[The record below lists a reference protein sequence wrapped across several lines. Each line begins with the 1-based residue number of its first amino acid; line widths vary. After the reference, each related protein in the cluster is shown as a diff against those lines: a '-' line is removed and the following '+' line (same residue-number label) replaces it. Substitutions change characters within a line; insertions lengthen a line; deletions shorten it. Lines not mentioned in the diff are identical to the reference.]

1 MFDPMSA
8 ETDSE
13 AFQSAHTKTIV
24 VPVARAYAAWE
35 DEELRRQWLGDH
47 ASFEIR
53 EAIPDRSMR
62 IAWIDGDT
70 TVTVTFFANGRAKSQ
85 VQVIHEGLP
94 DAATVERVKAYWAEH
109 LERLRALLE
118 ESRG

>member
-1 MFDPMSA
+1 MSA
-8 ETDSE
+8 ESGTE
-13 AFQSAHTKTIV
+13 AFRSAHTKTIV

-47 ASFEIR
+47 AGFEIR
-53 EAIPDRSMR
+53 EATPERAMR
-62 IAWIDGDT
+62 IGWIDGAT
-70 TVTVTFFANGRAKSQ
+70 TVSVTFFANGRAKSQ

-109 LERLRALLE
+109 LERLRVLLE
-118 ESRG
+118 GTRE